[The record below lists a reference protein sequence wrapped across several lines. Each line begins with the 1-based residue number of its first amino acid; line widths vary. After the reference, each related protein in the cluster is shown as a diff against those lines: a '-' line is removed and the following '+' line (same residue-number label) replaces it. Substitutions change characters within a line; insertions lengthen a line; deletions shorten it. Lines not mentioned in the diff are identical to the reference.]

1 MKTQSKHL
9 ELPLLE
15 TLYPT
20 LECTVLGSGEALK
33 KKQIP
38 VRALI
43 DTGFDDFFSIPK
55 SLASELGITELSETE
70 VQLGNGDQVTVD
82 VGQCELIFPFSSEIL
97 VMNAIIDEDD
107 ECLIG
112 MSLLSEICSSFE
124 INFKEEL
131 IKFYGL
137 NI

>member
-1 MKTQSKHL
+1 M
-9 ELPLLE
+9 
-15 TLYPT
+15 
-20 LECTVLGSGEALK
+20 GSGEALNK
-33 KKQIP
+33 KKIQ
-38 VRALI
+38 VQALI

-55 SLASELGITELSETE
+55 SLANELGITELKETE

-82 VGQCELIFPFSSEIL
+82 VGICELIFPFSNEIF
-97 VMNAIIDEDD
+97 VMNTIIDEDD

-124 INFKEEL
+124 INFEQEVIRL
-131 IKFYGL
+131 YGL